1 MCARVRD
8 RQTDRHRREVLE
20 REASWVVAVP
30 GTRLPAGSG
39 HTAPPALQLCSCPAA
54 TVPARTR
61 AVGAVRASSVRL
73 SFVEAHTAFLCVC
86 PRPGSSRLV
95 AASSR
100 APPAARG
107 PVVRCRCARAAA
119 GRRGGVAGA
128 LCSWLKL
135 SSLRSVR
142 NLGER
147 TAFTQR
153 RPLWPSTLLS
163 ARAWH
168 VSRGFPASHVP

>member
-1 MCARVRD
+1 M
-8 RQTDRHRREVLE
+8 
-20 REASWVVAVP
+20 VAVP

-100 APPAARG
+100 APHAARG

-119 GRRGGVAGA
+119 GRRAASQA
-128 LCSWLKL
+128 LC
-135 SSLRSVR
+135 V
-142 NLGER
+142 LGSNCQVLGVLEI
-147 TAFTQR
+147 
-153 RPLWPSTLLS
+153 
-163 ARAWH
+163 
-168 VSRGFPASHVP
+168 

>member
-1 MCARVRD
+1 M
-8 RQTDRHRREVLE
+8 
-20 REASWVVAVP
+20 VAVP

-107 PVVRCRCARAAA
+107 PLPLRSGGHGEA
-119 GRRGGVAGA
+119 GRRRR
-128 LCSWLKL
+128 
-135 SSLRSVR
+135 RSVF
-142 NLGER
+142 LAQ
-147 TAFTQR
+147 TVK
-153 RPLWPSTLLS
+153 S
-163 ARAWH
+163 
-168 VSRGFPASHVP
+168 